1 MLLVTFQRPRAAT
14 LGFAAVAQLEPR
26 SAQIVPDAPTR
37 PGHYDFGLR
46 PADLYIHDVEPT
58 SPAAKIGLVAGD
70 MLVSLDGAP
79 LGAWEMF
86 TQALEERPLDEHLIA
101 WRTAGGD
108 PRQATFRLEPRHELD
123 EYQAESTLYVFGAS
137 GARAIEPVPR
147 VAVETHLPEAV
158 AKAVGRAC
166 WVTLT
171 LVRVL
176 GLTLAGKL
184 PSTGFGGPLL
194 IYQVAGVAAQHGA
207 EQFLVMAALV
217 SLNLGLLNL
226 LPVPLLDGGQASLV
240 VIEAVRRRPVSARMR
255 ERATYVGVALL
266 ALLLVLVSRN
276 DLLRKFLK

>member
-1 MLLVTFQRPRAAT
+1 
-14 LGFAAVAQLEPR
+14 
-26 SAQIVPDAPTR
+26 
-37 PGHYDFGLR
+37 
-46 PADLYIHDVEPT
+46 
-58 SPAAKIGLVAGD
+58 
-70 MLVSLDGAP
+70 
-79 LGAWEMF
+79 
-86 TQALEERPLDEHLIA
+86 
-101 WRTAGGD
+101 
-108 PRQATFRLEPRHELD
+108 
-123 EYQAESTLYVFGAS
+123 
-137 GARAIEPVPR
+137 
-147 VAVETHLPEAV
+147 V

-240 VIEAVRRRPVSARMR
+240 VIEAIRRRPVSARMR